1 MRAARFHAA
10 HDIRVEEVAAPTIDE
25 RDDVIVEVA
34 MSGICGTDL
43 HEYLMGPI
51 VTPTEPHPLTGVT
64 NPQILGHEFSG
75 TVVEVGPDAG
85 ISVGQRIAVMP
96 SVVCHHCFY
105 CLRGL
110 HTLCTRFASL
120 GLSSAWGGLARFAKI
135 KPYQV
140 APLPPAMTFEEGAMI
155 EPAAVAAYG
164 VDRAGVTGGDN
175 VLVLGAGP
183 VGGLTALYAA
193 ATGAGNVVVV
203 EPNPQRAAL
212 AQALD
217 VGPVVHPDELAS
229 GDLLAEL
236 TGGIGFDLAVE
247 CSGSEAGLQT
257 AVASTRRRGSIVQT
271 GLHTRPAAVDM
282 MRLAESELTL
292 FGSWCFKITD
302 WPRVIRLVARGEFP
316 ITKTLSSVIELDDVV
331 TRGFDVLVDP
341 HGSDMK
347 ILVRP

>member
-10 HDIRVEEVAAPTIDE
+10 GDIRIDDVAEPTITE
-25 RDDVIVEVA
+25 PDDVIVEVELC
-34 MSGICGTDL
+34 GICGTDL

-75 TVVEVGPDAG
+75 TIVEVGPEAG
-85 ISVGQRIAVMP
+85 FAVGQRIAVMP
-96 SVVCHHCFY
+96 SVVCHKCFY
-105 CLRGL
+105 CLRGF

-120 GLSSAWGGLARFAKI
+120 GLSAAWGGLAKYAKL

-140 APLPPAMTFEEGAMI
+140 APIPDSMSFEEGAMI

-193 ATGAGNVVVV
+193 AVGAGNVVIV

-212 AQALD
+212 AKALD
-217 VGPVVHPDELAS
+217 VGPVVHPDELAA
-229 GDLLAEL
+229 GDLVAEL
-236 TGGIGFDLAVE
+236 TGGIGFDLSVE
-247 CSGSEAGLQT
+247 CSGSEPGLQS
-257 AVASTRRRGSIVQT
+257 AVAATRRRGSVVQT
-271 GLHTRPAAVDM
+271 GLHTKPAAIDM
-282 MRLAESELTL
+282 MRVAESELTL
-292 FGSWCFKITD
+292 YGSWCFKITD
-302 WPRVIRLVARGEFP
+302 WPRVIRLVARGEYP
-316 ITKTLSSVIELDDVV
+316 VTKALSSVIELDEVV
-331 TRGFDVLVDP
+331 TGGFDVLVDP
-341 HGSDMK
+341 QGSDMK